1 MKKYILAIVYLIY
14 SICVLSQ
21 SQDQNYIKTRTMVD
35 ETDQNKYLDVI
46 EYFDGLGRLTQTV
59 QVGITPAHNSLVTL
73 QEYDMYGRECATWL
87 PAIIMGNNG
96 NFTNVTDL
104 KSSAITSYGN
114 DSNPY
119 SKTIYEASPLNRVL
133 EQYGPG
139 ANWHSSNSSNKVSY
153 LTNDAIGNRSC
164 MYFKI
169 DGSGLNASLVKS
181 GLYAAGELYVTEKKN
196 EIGNLSYEFKN
207 SLEQTIL
214 IRQMNNNEAHDT
226 YYVYDDF
233 GNLNYV
239 IPPILADKI
248 IKENKSMADNSL
260 EVKQYAYLYKY
271 DERNRC
277 IRKRLPG
284 CDWIY
289 YVYDRTDRLI
299 FTQDGESRKKHE
311 WIYSIPD
318 ALGRIVQTGTCRNTD
333 ISNENYKDKLV
344 IGTYNVEKGY
354 SFSDFIP
361 ENRRYFMNN
370 YYDNYDFL
378 TDRNKELVYEDR
390 PGYGKRYNVNDYSAK
405 GLLTGTYV
413 NTIPAGWEGA
423 LDEHSALYYD
433 DRGRLI
439 QSRKSRMSGEAFDN
453 EYLAYNFQGQPVKR
467 LHEHLMTDINQ
478 TSELY
483 SYEYDHAGR
492 LIETRHKLNEG
503 NEVVIARNTY
513 DELGRLISEQA
524 NGQEGLQTDYSYNI
538 RSWTTNLNNSVYR
551 ESIEYNNIGN
561 VIYMNEYRH
570 SKRPQYYWEVSM
582 EYDDLSRMTSYAD
595 AGYGAA
601 PTTFFEYDKH
611 GNIIYIDRSG
621 VTAEDSYDSCDEL
634 TITHSGNQVQSVVDA
649 TDCSETYYSYD
660 FRNLT
665 GVGTS
670 ASYEYDLN
678 GAVTK
683 DPYKGATIINN
694 SLNLPQQITV
704 NNNLASGSITYVYLA
719 TGEKIMAS
727 SSVSLRRSLNPA
739 EIAGGVSTM
748 ASTDRDEATFYFG
761 NIIYKTTPEG
771 EPYLDKIL
779 IDNGYIKDGEYYF
792 YIKDHLG
799 NNRATAF
806 STGSVKGMDDYF
818 PYGMP
823 VIDSKWGKNPQAYRF
838 GGKELERLMGLNLYD
853 FQARWHDPALGRF
866 MSVDPLCEKYYSISP
881 YAYCANNP
889 INAIDP
895 TGLDYYYTIDGK
907 YLGRDEKE
915 TQYVY
920 AVENN
925 AYRKTDNGYNIA
937 IPGMVQIMD
946 NQGNGM
952 LHGDFLSL
960 AGTLYAEGAS
970 TWEEAA
976 GIYSVMENRANSDNK
991 TTSEIASGGGI
1002 YGYGE
1007 RHKIN
1012 DEKADPMQVRNA
1024 YKGLIRGSLDAIDY
1038 SGGGYFWHGKD
1049 FGLRSWAANKNFY
1062 QVGFEF
1068 TNTKHDLWKQGNHL
1082 SGNKLWNYKYESTGA
1097 AGNTIFMKLTTAWQ
1111 KATGGRHWDG
1121 RTK

>member
-1 MKKYILAIVYLIY
+1 MFLV
-14 SICVLSQ
+14 
-21 SQDQNYIKTRTMVD
+21 
-35 ETDQNKYLDVI
+35 YLDVFI
-46 EYFDGLGRLTQTV
+46 
-59 QVGITPAHNSLVTL
+59 GI
-73 QEYDMYGRECATWL
+73 
-87 PAIIMGNNG
+87 
-96 NFTNVTDL
+96 
-104 KSSAITSYGN
+104 K
-114 DSNPY
+114 
-119 SKTIYEASPLNRVL
+119 
-133 EQYGPG
+133 
-139 ANWHSSNSSNKVSY
+139 
-153 LTNDAIGNRSC
+153 
-164 MYFKI
+164 
-169 DGSGLNASLVKS
+169 
-181 GLYAAGELYVTEKKN
+181 
-196 EIGNLSYEFKN
+196 
-207 SLEQTIL
+207 
-214 IRQMNNNEAHDT
+214 
-226 YYVYDDF
+226 
-233 GNLNYV
+233 
-239 IPPILADKI
+239 
-248 IKENKSMADNSL
+248 
-260 EVKQYAYLYKY
+260 
-271 DERNRC
+271 
-277 IRKRLPG
+277 
-284 CDWIY
+284 
-289 YVYDRTDRLI
+289 
-299 FTQDGESRKKHE
+299 
-311 WIYSIPD
+311 
-318 ALGRIVQTGTCRNTD
+318 
-333 ISNENYKDKLV
+333 
-344 IGTYNVEKGY
+344 
-354 SFSDFIP
+354 
-361 ENRRYFMNN
+361 
-370 YYDNYDFL
+370 
-378 TDRNKELVYEDR
+378 
-390 PGYGKRYNVNDYSAK
+390 
-405 GLLTGTYV
+405 
-413 NTIPAGWEGA
+413 
-423 LDEHSALYYD
+423 
-433 DRGRLI
+433 
-439 QSRKSRMSGEAFDN
+439 
-453 EYLAYNFQGQPVKR
+453 
-467 LHEHLMTDINQ
+467 
-478 TSELY
+478 
-483 SYEYDHAGR
+483 AGR
-492 LIETRHKLNEG
+492 LIETRHKLNER

-881 YAYCANNP
+881 YAYCMNNP
-889 INAIDP
+889 IKYIDP
-895 TGLDYYYTIDGK
+895 NGKDWIVANGTSNYEWRNDITAESTIPKGYQYVGANDSDILSHLGLPTSFLEYSSNRIGSIASDAEVGRYAVSHMINVKEKSNATIDVNVSYTREGRIFNGVEIKVTNVSSNSGLDGNIENVGLVNVQYGDKAYTSTLKTPDSPQLLEAGSSVKTSTVNIPKLD
-907 YLGRDEKE
+907 L
-915 TQYVY
+915 
-920 AVENN
+920 
-925 AYRKTDNGYNIA
+925 YR
-937 IPGMVQIMD
+937 
-946 NQGNGM
+946 GN
-952 LHGDFLSL
+952 DFLQIKV
-960 AGTLYAEGAS
+960 EGNWWI
-970 TWEEAA
+970 TTP
-976 GIYSVMENRANSDNK
+976 GGK
-991 TTSEIASGGGI
+991 TPIVAHPVAPIPISFK
-1002 YGYGE
+1002 
-1007 RHKIN
+1007 H
-1012 DEKADPMQVRNA
+1012 
-1024 YKGLIRGSLDAIDY
+1024 L
-1038 SGGGYFWHGKD
+1038 W
-1049 FGLRSWAANKNFY
+1049 
-1062 QVGFEF
+1062 
-1068 TNTKHDLWKQGNHL
+1068 TK
-1082 SGNKLWNYKYESTGA
+1082 
-1097 AGNTIFMKLTTAWQ
+1097 
-1111 KATGGRHWDG
+1111 
-1121 RTK
+1121 

>member
-1 MKKYILAIVYLIY
+1 
-14 SICVLSQ
+14 
-21 SQDQNYIKTRTMVD
+21 
-35 ETDQNKYLDVI
+35 
-46 EYFDGLGRLTQTV
+46 
-59 QVGITPAHNSLVTL
+59 
-73 QEYDMYGRECATWL
+73 
-87 PAIIMGNNG
+87 
-96 NFTNVTDL
+96 
-104 KSSAITSYGN
+104 
-114 DSNPY
+114 
-119 SKTIYEASPLNRVL
+119 
-133 EQYGPG
+133 
-139 ANWHSSNSSNKVSY
+139 
-153 LTNDAIGNRSC
+153 
-164 MYFKI
+164 
-169 DGSGLNASLVKS
+169 
-181 GLYAAGELYVTEKKN
+181 
-196 EIGNLSYEFKN
+196 
-207 SLEQTIL
+207 
-214 IRQMNNNEAHDT
+214 
-226 YYVYDDF
+226 
-233 GNLNYV
+233 
-239 IPPILADKI
+239 
-248 IKENKSMADNSL
+248 
-260 EVKQYAYLYKY
+260 
-271 DERNRC
+271 
-277 IRKRLPG
+277 
-284 CDWIY
+284 
-289 YVYDRTDRLI
+289 
-299 FTQDGESRKKHE
+299 
-311 WIYSIPD
+311 
-318 ALGRIVQTGTCRNTD
+318 
-333 ISNENYKDKLV
+333 
-344 IGTYNVEKGY
+344 
-354 SFSDFIP
+354 
-361 ENRRYFMNN
+361 MNN

-492 LIETRHKLNEG
+492 LIETRHKLNER

-779 IDNGYIKDGEYYF
+779 IDNGYIKDGEYYV

-799 NNRATAF
+799 NNRATAL

-881 YAYCANNP
+881 YAYCMNNP
-889 INAIDP
+889 IKYIDP
-895 TGLDYYYTIDGK
+895 NGKDWIVANGTSNYEWRNDITAESTIPKGYQYVGANDSDILSHLGLPTSFLEYSSNRIGSIASDAEVGRYAVSHMINVKEKSNATIDVNVSYTREGRIFNGVEIKVTNVSSNSGLDGNIENVGLVNVQYGDKAYTSTLKTPDSPQLLEAGSSVKTSTVNIPKLD
-907 YLGRDEKE
+907 L
-915 TQYVY
+915 
-920 AVENN
+920 
-925 AYRKTDNGYNIA
+925 YR
-937 IPGMVQIMD
+937 
-946 NQGNGM
+946 GN
-952 LHGDFLSL
+952 DFLQIKV
-960 AGTLYAEGAS
+960 EGNWWI
-970 TWEEAA
+970 TTP
-976 GIYSVMENRANSDNK
+976 GGK
-991 TTSEIASGGGI
+991 TPIVAHPVAPIPISFK
-1002 YGYGE
+1002 
-1007 RHKIN
+1007 H
-1012 DEKADPMQVRNA
+1012 
-1024 YKGLIRGSLDAIDY
+1024 L
-1038 SGGGYFWHGKD
+1038 W
-1049 FGLRSWAANKNFY
+1049 
-1062 QVGFEF
+1062 
-1068 TNTKHDLWKQGNHL
+1068 TK
-1082 SGNKLWNYKYESTGA
+1082 
-1097 AGNTIFMKLTTAWQ
+1097 
-1111 KATGGRHWDG
+1111 
-1121 RTK
+1121 

>member
-1 MKKYILAIVYLIY
+1 M
-14 SICVLSQ
+14 
-21 SQDQNYIKTRTMVD
+21 
-35 ETDQNKYLDVI
+35 
-46 EYFDGLGRLTQTV
+46 
-59 QVGITPAHNSLVTL
+59 
-73 QEYDMYGRECATWL
+73 
-87 PAIIMGNNG
+87 
-96 NFTNVTDL
+96 
-104 KSSAITSYGN
+104 
-114 DSNPY
+114 
-119 SKTIYEASPLNRVL
+119 
-133 EQYGPG
+133 
-139 ANWHSSNSSNKVSY
+139 
-153 LTNDAIGNRSC
+153 
-164 MYFKI
+164 
-169 DGSGLNASLVKS
+169 
-181 GLYAAGELYVTEKKN
+181 
-196 EIGNLSYEFKN
+196 
-207 SLEQTIL
+207 EQTIL

-492 LIETRHKLNEG
+492 LIETRHKLNER

-881 YAYCANNP
+881 YAYCMNNP
-889 INAIDP
+889 IKYIDP
-895 TGLDYYYTIDGK
+895 NGKDWIVANGTSNYEWRNDITAESTIPKGYQYVGANDSDILSHLGLPTSFLEYSSNRIGSIASDAEVGRYAVSHMINVKEKSNATIDVNVSYTREGRIFNGVEIKVTNVSSNSGLDGNIENVGLVNVQYGDKAYTSTLKTPDSPQLLEAGSSVKTSTVNIPKLD
-907 YLGRDEKE
+907 L
-915 TQYVY
+915 
-920 AVENN
+920 
-925 AYRKTDNGYNIA
+925 YR
-937 IPGMVQIMD
+937 
-946 NQGNGM
+946 GN
-952 LHGDFLSL
+952 DFLQIKV
-960 AGTLYAEGAS
+960 EGNWWI
-970 TWEEAA
+970 TTP
-976 GIYSVMENRANSDNK
+976 GGK
-991 TTSEIASGGGI
+991 TPIVAHPVAPIPISFK
-1002 YGYGE
+1002 
-1007 RHKIN
+1007 H
-1012 DEKADPMQVRNA
+1012 
-1024 YKGLIRGSLDAIDY
+1024 L
-1038 SGGGYFWHGKD
+1038 W
-1049 FGLRSWAANKNFY
+1049 
-1062 QVGFEF
+1062 
-1068 TNTKHDLWKQGNHL
+1068 TK
-1082 SGNKLWNYKYESTGA
+1082 
-1097 AGNTIFMKLTTAWQ
+1097 
-1111 KATGGRHWDG
+1111 
-1121 RTK
+1121 

>member
-1 MKKYILAIVYLIY
+1 
-14 SICVLSQ
+14 
-21 SQDQNYIKTRTMVD
+21 
-35 ETDQNKYLDVI
+35 
-46 EYFDGLGRLTQTV
+46 
-59 QVGITPAHNSLVTL
+59 
-73 QEYDMYGRECATWL
+73 
-87 PAIIMGNNG
+87 
-96 NFTNVTDL
+96 
-104 KSSAITSYGN
+104 
-114 DSNPY
+114 
-119 SKTIYEASPLNRVL
+119 
-133 EQYGPG
+133 
-139 ANWHSSNSSNKVSY
+139 
-153 LTNDAIGNRSC
+153 
-164 MYFKI
+164 
-169 DGSGLNASLVKS
+169 
-181 GLYAAGELYVTEKKN
+181 
-196 EIGNLSYEFKN
+196 
-207 SLEQTIL
+207 
-214 IRQMNNNEAHDT
+214 MNNNEAHDT

-361 ENRRYFMNN
+361 ENRRCFMSN

-378 TDRNKELVYEDR
+378 TNRNKELVYEER

-423 LDEHSALYYD
+423 LDEYSALYYD
-433 DRGRLI
+433 NRGRLI

-478 TSELY
+478 ISELY

-492 LIETRHKLNEG
+492 LIEIRHKLNEG

-649 TDCSETYYSYD
+649 TDYSETYYSYD

-665 GVGTS
+665 GVGPS

-704 NNNLASGSITYVYLA
+704 NNNLASGSITYIYLA

-889 INAIDP
+889 INAIDLRGDSITYIINSTMTNP
-895 TGLDYYYTIDGK
+895 NGTTSISSSTYYYGQD
-907 YLGRDEKE
+907 
-915 TQYVY
+915 
-920 AVENN
+920 A
-925 AYRKTDNGYNIA
+925 NGNYGFI
-937 IPGMVQIMD
+937 GS
-946 NQGNGM
+946 NG
-952 LHGDFLSL
+952 
-960 AGTLYAEGAS
+960 
-970 TWEEAA
+970 
-976 GIYSVMENRANSDNK
+976 
-991 TTSEIASGGGI
+991 
-1002 YGYGE
+1002 
-1007 RHKIN
+1007 
-1012 DEKADPMQVRNA
+1012 QV
-1024 YKGLIRGSLDAIDY
+1024 Y
-1038 SGGGYFWHGKD
+1038 SGNDTY
-1049 FGLRSWAANKNFY
+1049 LNN
-1062 QVGFEF
+1062 
-1068 TNTKHDLWKQGNHL
+1068 
-1082 SGNKLWNYKYESTGA
+1082 
-1097 AGNTIFMKLTTAWQ
+1097 LTTAINNLRVGGNVGNTLVSDLMSSTNRVQIVRGNNTADINGAFIKWNPNSTAGGINAIGSENRPSYIGLGHEMAHIQ
-1111 KATGGRHWDG
+1111 DVWNGTIDNSTWVTAGGVAIPNSEKYATHIENQLRAENGILL
-1121 RTK
+1121 RTHYGIDASTGTRVGLESTRIVRGVTSLFYWKSNGIAPNGIPLLSTPFIYRRR

>member
-1 MKKYILAIVYLIY
+1 M
-14 SICVLSQ
+14 
-21 SQDQNYIKTRTMVD
+21 
-35 ETDQNKYLDVI
+35 
-46 EYFDGLGRLTQTV
+46 
-59 QVGITPAHNSLVTL
+59 
-73 QEYDMYGRECATWL
+73 
-87 PAIIMGNNG
+87 
-96 NFTNVTDL
+96 
-104 KSSAITSYGN
+104 
-114 DSNPY
+114 
-119 SKTIYEASPLNRVL
+119 
-133 EQYGPG
+133 
-139 ANWHSSNSSNKVSY
+139 
-153 LTNDAIGNRSC
+153 
-164 MYFKI
+164 
-169 DGSGLNASLVKS
+169 
-181 GLYAAGELYVTEKKN
+181 
-196 EIGNLSYEFKN
+196 
-207 SLEQTIL
+207 
-214 IRQMNNNEAHDT
+214 
-226 YYVYDDF
+226 
-233 GNLNYV
+233 
-239 IPPILADKI
+239 
-248 IKENKSMADNSL
+248 
-260 EVKQYAYLYKY
+260 
-271 DERNRC
+271 
-277 IRKRLPG
+277 
-284 CDWIY
+284 
-289 YVYDRTDRLI
+289 I

-492 LIETRHKLNEG
+492 LIETRHKLNER

-889 INAIDP
+889 INAIDLRGDSITYIINSTMTNP
-895 TGLDYYYTIDGK
+895 NGTTSISSSTYYYGQD
-907 YLGRDEKE
+907 
-915 TQYVY
+915 
-920 AVENN
+920 A
-925 AYRKTDNGYNIA
+925 NGNYGFI
-937 IPGMVQIMD
+937 GS
-946 NQGNGM
+946 NG
-952 LHGDFLSL
+952 
-960 AGTLYAEGAS
+960 
-970 TWEEAA
+970 
-976 GIYSVMENRANSDNK
+976 
-991 TTSEIASGGGI
+991 
-1002 YGYGE
+1002 
-1007 RHKIN
+1007 
-1012 DEKADPMQVRNA
+1012 QV
-1024 YKGLIRGSLDAIDY
+1024 Y
-1038 SGGGYFWHGKD
+1038 SGNDTY
-1049 FGLRSWAANKNFY
+1049 LNN
-1062 QVGFEF
+1062 
-1068 TNTKHDLWKQGNHL
+1068 
-1082 SGNKLWNYKYESTGA
+1082 
-1097 AGNTIFMKLTTAWQ
+1097 LTTAINNLRVGGNVGNTLVSDLMSSTNRVQIVRGNNTADINGAFIKWNPNSTAGGINAIGSENRPSYIGLGHEMAHIQ
-1111 KATGGRHWDG
+1111 DVWNGTIDNSTWVTAGGVAIPNSEKYATHIENQLRAENGILL
-1121 RTK
+1121 RTHYGIDASTGTRVGLESTRIVRGVTSLFYWKSNGIAPNGIPLLSTPFIYRRR

>member
-1 MKKYILAIVYLIY
+1 
-14 SICVLSQ
+14 
-21 SQDQNYIKTRTMVD
+21 
-35 ETDQNKYLDVI
+35 
-46 EYFDGLGRLTQTV
+46 
-59 QVGITPAHNSLVTL
+59 
-73 QEYDMYGRECATWL
+73 
-87 PAIIMGNNG
+87 
-96 NFTNVTDL
+96 
-104 KSSAITSYGN
+104 
-114 DSNPY
+114 
-119 SKTIYEASPLNRVL
+119 
-133 EQYGPG
+133 
-139 ANWHSSNSSNKVSY
+139 
-153 LTNDAIGNRSC
+153 
-164 MYFKI
+164 
-169 DGSGLNASLVKS
+169 
-181 GLYAAGELYVTEKKN
+181 
-196 EIGNLSYEFKN
+196 
-207 SLEQTIL
+207 
-214 IRQMNNNEAHDT
+214 
-226 YYVYDDF
+226 
-233 GNLNYV
+233 
-239 IPPILADKI
+239 
-248 IKENKSMADNSL
+248 
-260 EVKQYAYLYKY
+260 
-271 DERNRC
+271 
-277 IRKRLPG
+277 
-284 CDWIY
+284 
-289 YVYDRTDRLI
+289 
-299 FTQDGESRKKHE
+299 
-311 WIYSIPD
+311 
-318 ALGRIVQTGTCRNTD
+318 
-333 ISNENYKDKLV
+333 
-344 IGTYNVEKGY
+344 
-354 SFSDFIP
+354 
-361 ENRRYFMNN
+361 MNN

-492 LIETRHKLNEG
+492 LIETRHKLNER

-881 YAYCANNP
+881 YAYCMNNP
-889 INAIDP
+889 IKYIDP
-895 TGLDYYYTIDGK
+895 NGKDWIVANGTSNYEWRNDITAESTIPKGYQYVGANDSDILSHLGLPTSFLEYSSNRIGSIASDAEVGRYAVSHMINVKEKSNATIDVNVSYTREGRIFNGVEIKVTNVSSNSGLDGNIENVGLVNVQYGDKAYTSTLKTPDSPQLLEAGSSVKTSTVNIPKLD
-907 YLGRDEKE
+907 L
-915 TQYVY
+915 
-920 AVENN
+920 
-925 AYRKTDNGYNIA
+925 YR
-937 IPGMVQIMD
+937 
-946 NQGNGM
+946 GN
-952 LHGDFLSL
+952 DFLQIKV
-960 AGTLYAEGAS
+960 EGNWWI
-970 TWEEAA
+970 TTP
-976 GIYSVMENRANSDNK
+976 GGK
-991 TTSEIASGGGI
+991 TPIVAHPVAPIPISFK
-1002 YGYGE
+1002 
-1007 RHKIN
+1007 H
-1012 DEKADPMQVRNA
+1012 
-1024 YKGLIRGSLDAIDY
+1024 L
-1038 SGGGYFWHGKD
+1038 W
-1049 FGLRSWAANKNFY
+1049 
-1062 QVGFEF
+1062 
-1068 TNTKHDLWKQGNHL
+1068 TK
-1082 SGNKLWNYKYESTGA
+1082 
-1097 AGNTIFMKLTTAWQ
+1097 
-1111 KATGGRHWDG
+1111 
-1121 RTK
+1121 

>member
-1 MKKYILAIVYLIY
+1 
-14 SICVLSQ
+14 
-21 SQDQNYIKTRTMVD
+21 
-35 ETDQNKYLDVI
+35 
-46 EYFDGLGRLTQTV
+46 
-59 QVGITPAHNSLVTL
+59 
-73 QEYDMYGRECATWL
+73 
-87 PAIIMGNNG
+87 
-96 NFTNVTDL
+96 
-104 KSSAITSYGN
+104 
-114 DSNPY
+114 
-119 SKTIYEASPLNRVL
+119 
-133 EQYGPG
+133 
-139 ANWHSSNSSNKVSY
+139 
-153 LTNDAIGNRSC
+153 
-164 MYFKI
+164 
-169 DGSGLNASLVKS
+169 
-181 GLYAAGELYVTEKKN
+181 
-196 EIGNLSYEFKN
+196 
-207 SLEQTIL
+207 
-214 IRQMNNNEAHDT
+214 
-226 YYVYDDF
+226 
-233 GNLNYV
+233 
-239 IPPILADKI
+239 
-248 IKENKSMADNSL
+248 
-260 EVKQYAYLYKY
+260 
-271 DERNRC
+271 
-277 IRKRLPG
+277 
-284 CDWIY
+284 
-289 YVYDRTDRLI
+289 
-299 FTQDGESRKKHE
+299 
-311 WIYSIPD
+311 
-318 ALGRIVQTGTCRNTD
+318 
-333 ISNENYKDKLV
+333 
-344 IGTYNVEKGY
+344 
-354 SFSDFIP
+354 
-361 ENRRYFMNN
+361 
-370 YYDNYDFL
+370 
-378 TDRNKELVYEDR
+378 
-390 PGYGKRYNVNDYSAK
+390 
-405 GLLTGTYV
+405 
-413 NTIPAGWEGA
+413 
-423 LDEHSALYYD
+423 
-433 DRGRLI
+433 
-439 QSRKSRMSGEAFDN
+439 MSGEAFDN

-492 LIETRHKLNEG
+492 LIETRHKLNER

-881 YAYCANNP
+881 YAYCMNNP
-889 INAIDP
+889 IKYIDP
-895 TGLDYYYTIDGK
+895 NGKDWIVANGTSNYEWRNDITAESTIPKGYQYVGANDSDILSHLGLPTSFLEYSSNRIGSIASDAEVGRYAVSHMINVKEKSNATIDVNVSYTREGRIFNGVEIKVTNVSSNSGLDGNIENVGLVNVQYGDKAYTST
-907 YLGRDEKE
+907 L
-915 TQYVY
+915 
-920 AVENN
+920 
-925 AYRKTDNGYNIA
+925 KTPDS
-937 IPGMVQIMD
+937 PQ
-946 NQGNGM
+946 
-952 LHGDFLSL
+952 
-960 AGTLYAEGAS
+960 
-970 TWEEAA
+970 
-976 GIYSVMENRANSDNK
+976 
-991 TTSEIASGGGI
+991 
-1002 YGYGE
+1002 
-1007 RHKIN
+1007 
-1012 DEKADPMQVRNA
+1012 
-1024 YKGLIRGSLDAIDY
+1024 
-1038 SGGGYFWHGKD
+1038 
-1049 FGLRSWAANKNFY
+1049 
-1062 QVGFEF
+1062 
-1068 TNTKHDLWKQGNHL
+1068 
-1082 SGNKLWNYKYESTGA
+1082 
-1097 AGNTIFMKLTTAWQ
+1097 
-1111 KATGGRHWDG
+1111 
-1121 RTK
+1121 

>member
-1 MKKYILAIVYLIY
+1 
-14 SICVLSQ
+14 
-21 SQDQNYIKTRTMVD
+21 
-35 ETDQNKYLDVI
+35 
-46 EYFDGLGRLTQTV
+46 
-59 QVGITPAHNSLVTL
+59 
-73 QEYDMYGRECATWL
+73 
-87 PAIIMGNNG
+87 
-96 NFTNVTDL
+96 
-104 KSSAITSYGN
+104 
-114 DSNPY
+114 
-119 SKTIYEASPLNRVL
+119 
-133 EQYGPG
+133 
-139 ANWHSSNSSNKVSY
+139 
-153 LTNDAIGNRSC
+153 
-164 MYFKI
+164 
-169 DGSGLNASLVKS
+169 
-181 GLYAAGELYVTEKKN
+181 
-196 EIGNLSYEFKN
+196 
-207 SLEQTIL
+207 
-214 IRQMNNNEAHDT
+214 MNNNEAHDT

-492 LIETRHKLNEG
+492 LIETRHKLNER

-881 YAYCANNP
+881 YAYCMNNP
-889 INAIDP
+889 IKYIDP
-895 TGLDYYYTIDGK
+895 NGKDWIVANGTSNYEWRNDITAESTIPKGYQYVGANDSDILSHLGLPTSFLEYSSNRIGSIASDAEVGRYAVSHMINVKEKSNATIDVNVSYTREGRIFNGVEIKVTNVSSNSGLDGNIENVGLVNVQYGDKAYTSTLKTPDSPQLLEAGSSVKTSTVNIPKLD
-907 YLGRDEKE
+907 L
-915 TQYVY
+915 
-920 AVENN
+920 
-925 AYRKTDNGYNIA
+925 YR
-937 IPGMVQIMD
+937 
-946 NQGNGM
+946 GN
-952 LHGDFLSL
+952 DFLQIKV
-960 AGTLYAEGAS
+960 EGNWWI
-970 TWEEAA
+970 TTP
-976 GIYSVMENRANSDNK
+976 GGK
-991 TTSEIASGGGI
+991 TPIVAHPVAPIPISFK
-1002 YGYGE
+1002 
-1007 RHKIN
+1007 H
-1012 DEKADPMQVRNA
+1012 
-1024 YKGLIRGSLDAIDY
+1024 L
-1038 SGGGYFWHGKD
+1038 W
-1049 FGLRSWAANKNFY
+1049 
-1062 QVGFEF
+1062 
-1068 TNTKHDLWKQGNHL
+1068 TK
-1082 SGNKLWNYKYESTGA
+1082 
-1097 AGNTIFMKLTTAWQ
+1097 
-1111 KATGGRHWDG
+1111 
-1121 RTK
+1121 

>member
-1 MKKYILAIVYLIY
+1 M
-14 SICVLSQ
+14 
-21 SQDQNYIKTRTMVD
+21 
-35 ETDQNKYLDVI
+35 
-46 EYFDGLGRLTQTV
+46 
-59 QVGITPAHNSLVTL
+59 
-73 QEYDMYGRECATWL
+73 
-87 PAIIMGNNG
+87 
-96 NFTNVTDL
+96 
-104 KSSAITSYGN
+104 
-114 DSNPY
+114 
-119 SKTIYEASPLNRVL
+119 
-133 EQYGPG
+133 
-139 ANWHSSNSSNKVSY
+139 
-153 LTNDAIGNRSC
+153 
-164 MYFKI
+164 
-169 DGSGLNASLVKS
+169 
-181 GLYAAGELYVTEKKN
+181 
-196 EIGNLSYEFKN
+196 
-207 SLEQTIL
+207 
-214 IRQMNNNEAHDT
+214 
-226 YYVYDDF
+226 
-233 GNLNYV
+233 
-239 IPPILADKI
+239 
-248 IKENKSMADNSL
+248 
-260 EVKQYAYLYKY
+260 
-271 DERNRC
+271 
-277 IRKRLPG
+277 
-284 CDWIY
+284 
-289 YVYDRTDRLI
+289 I

-361 ENRRYFMNN
+361 ENRRCFMSN

-378 TDRNKELVYEDR
+378 TNRNKELVYEER

-423 LDEHSALYYD
+423 LDEYSALYYD
-433 DRGRLI
+433 NRGRLI

-478 TSELY
+478 ISELY

-492 LIETRHKLNEG
+492 LIEIRHKLNEG

-649 TDCSETYYSYD
+649 TDYSETYYSYD

-665 GVGTS
+665 GVGPS

-704 NNNLASGSITYVYLA
+704 NNNLASGSITYIYLA

-889 INAIDP
+889 INAIDLRGDSITYIINSTMTNP
-895 TGLDYYYTIDGK
+895 NGTTSISSSTYYYGQD
-907 YLGRDEKE
+907 
-915 TQYVY
+915 
-920 AVENN
+920 A
-925 AYRKTDNGYNIA
+925 NGNYGFI
-937 IPGMVQIMD
+937 GS
-946 NQGNGM
+946 NG
-952 LHGDFLSL
+952 
-960 AGTLYAEGAS
+960 
-970 TWEEAA
+970 
-976 GIYSVMENRANSDNK
+976 
-991 TTSEIASGGGI
+991 
-1002 YGYGE
+1002 
-1007 RHKIN
+1007 
-1012 DEKADPMQVRNA
+1012 QV
-1024 YKGLIRGSLDAIDY
+1024 Y
-1038 SGGGYFWHGKD
+1038 SGNDTY
-1049 FGLRSWAANKNFY
+1049 LNN
-1062 QVGFEF
+1062 
-1068 TNTKHDLWKQGNHL
+1068 
-1082 SGNKLWNYKYESTGA
+1082 
-1097 AGNTIFMKLTTAWQ
+1097 LTTAINNLRVGGNVGNTLVSDLMSSTNRVQIVRGNNTADINGAFIKWNPNSTAGGINAIGSENRPSYIGLGHEMAHIQ
-1111 KATGGRHWDG
+1111 DVWNGTIDNSTWVTAGGVAIPNSEKYATHIENQLRAENGILL
-1121 RTK
+1121 RTHYGIDASTGTRVGLESTRIVRGVTSLFYWKSNGIAPNGIPLLSTPFIYRRR

>member
-1 MKKYILAIVYLIY
+1 M
-14 SICVLSQ
+14 
-21 SQDQNYIKTRTMVD
+21 
-35 ETDQNKYLDVI
+35 
-46 EYFDGLGRLTQTV
+46 
-59 QVGITPAHNSLVTL
+59 
-73 QEYDMYGRECATWL
+73 
-87 PAIIMGNNG
+87 
-96 NFTNVTDL
+96 
-104 KSSAITSYGN
+104 
-114 DSNPY
+114 
-119 SKTIYEASPLNRVL
+119 
-133 EQYGPG
+133 
-139 ANWHSSNSSNKVSY
+139 
-153 LTNDAIGNRSC
+153 
-164 MYFKI
+164 
-169 DGSGLNASLVKS
+169 
-181 GLYAAGELYVTEKKN
+181 
-196 EIGNLSYEFKN
+196 
-207 SLEQTIL
+207 
-214 IRQMNNNEAHDT
+214 
-226 YYVYDDF
+226 
-233 GNLNYV
+233 
-239 IPPILADKI
+239 
-248 IKENKSMADNSL
+248 
-260 EVKQYAYLYKY
+260 
-271 DERNRC
+271 
-277 IRKRLPG
+277 
-284 CDWIY
+284 
-289 YVYDRTDRLI
+289 I

-492 LIETRHKLNEG
+492 LIETRHKLNER

-881 YAYCANNP
+881 YAYCMNNP
-889 INAIDP
+889 IKYIDP
-895 TGLDYYYTIDGK
+895 NGKDWIVANGTSNYEWRNDITAESTIPKGYQYVGANDSDILSHLGLPTSFLEYSSNRIGSIASDAEVGRYAVSHMINVKEKSNATIDVNVSYTREGRIFNGVEIKVTNVSSNSGLDGNIENVGLVNVQYGDKAYTSTLKTPDSPQLLEAGSSVKTSTVNIPKLD
-907 YLGRDEKE
+907 L
-915 TQYVY
+915 
-920 AVENN
+920 
-925 AYRKTDNGYNIA
+925 YR
-937 IPGMVQIMD
+937 
-946 NQGNGM
+946 GN
-952 LHGDFLSL
+952 DFLQIKV
-960 AGTLYAEGAS
+960 EGNWWI
-970 TWEEAA
+970 TTP
-976 GIYSVMENRANSDNK
+976 GGK
-991 TTSEIASGGGI
+991 TPIVAHPVAPIPISFK
-1002 YGYGE
+1002 
-1007 RHKIN
+1007 H
-1012 DEKADPMQVRNA
+1012 
-1024 YKGLIRGSLDAIDY
+1024 L
-1038 SGGGYFWHGKD
+1038 W
-1049 FGLRSWAANKNFY
+1049 
-1062 QVGFEF
+1062 
-1068 TNTKHDLWKQGNHL
+1068 TK
-1082 SGNKLWNYKYESTGA
+1082 
-1097 AGNTIFMKLTTAWQ
+1097 
-1111 KATGGRHWDG
+1111 
-1121 RTK
+1121 

>member
-1 MKKYILAIVYLIY
+1 
-14 SICVLSQ
+14 
-21 SQDQNYIKTRTMVD
+21 MVD

-59 QVGITPAHNSLVTL
+59 QVGITPAHNSLVIL

-114 DSNPY
+114 DLNPY

-181 GLYAAGELYVTEKKN
+181 GLYAVGELYVTEKKN

-361 ENRRYFMNN
+361 ENRRCFMSN

-378 TDRNKELVYEDR
+378 TNRNKELVYEER

-423 LDEHSALYYD
+423 LDEYSALYYD
-433 DRGRLI
+433 NRGRLI

-478 TSELY
+478 ISELY

-492 LIETRHKLNEG
+492 LIEIRHKLNEG

-649 TDCSETYYSYD
+649 TDYSETYYSYD

-665 GVGTS
+665 GVGPS

-704 NNNLASGSITYVYLA
+704 NNNLASGSITYIYLA

-889 INAIDP
+889 INAIDLRGDSITYIINSTMTNP
-895 TGLDYYYTIDGK
+895 NGTTSISSSTYYYGQD
-907 YLGRDEKE
+907 
-915 TQYVY
+915 
-920 AVENN
+920 A
-925 AYRKTDNGYNIA
+925 NGNYGFI
-937 IPGMVQIMD
+937 GS
-946 NQGNGM
+946 NG
-952 LHGDFLSL
+952 
-960 AGTLYAEGAS
+960 
-970 TWEEAA
+970 
-976 GIYSVMENRANSDNK
+976 
-991 TTSEIASGGGI
+991 
-1002 YGYGE
+1002 
-1007 RHKIN
+1007 
-1012 DEKADPMQVRNA
+1012 QV
-1024 YKGLIRGSLDAIDY
+1024 Y
-1038 SGGGYFWHGKD
+1038 SGNDTY
-1049 FGLRSWAANKNFY
+1049 LNN
-1062 QVGFEF
+1062 
-1068 TNTKHDLWKQGNHL
+1068 
-1082 SGNKLWNYKYESTGA
+1082 
-1097 AGNTIFMKLTTAWQ
+1097 LTTAINNLRVEGNVGNTLVSDLMSSTNRVQIVRGNNTADINGAFIKWNPNSTAGGINAIGSENRPSYIGLGHEMAHIQ
-1111 KATGGRHWDG
+1111 DVWNGTIDNSTWVTAGGVAIPNSEKYATHIENQLRAENGILL
-1121 RTK
+1121 RTHYGIDASTGTRVGLESTRIVRGVTSLFYWKSNGIAPNGIPLLSTPFIYRRR

>member
-1 MKKYILAIVYLIY
+1 
-14 SICVLSQ
+14 
-21 SQDQNYIKTRTMVD
+21 
-35 ETDQNKYLDVI
+35 
-46 EYFDGLGRLTQTV
+46 
-59 QVGITPAHNSLVTL
+59 
-73 QEYDMYGRECATWL
+73 
-87 PAIIMGNNG
+87 
-96 NFTNVTDL
+96 
-104 KSSAITSYGN
+104 
-114 DSNPY
+114 
-119 SKTIYEASPLNRVL
+119 
-133 EQYGPG
+133 
-139 ANWHSSNSSNKVSY
+139 
-153 LTNDAIGNRSC
+153 
-164 MYFKI
+164 
-169 DGSGLNASLVKS
+169 
-181 GLYAAGELYVTEKKN
+181 
-196 EIGNLSYEFKN
+196 
-207 SLEQTIL
+207 
-214 IRQMNNNEAHDT
+214 
-226 YYVYDDF
+226 
-233 GNLNYV
+233 
-239 IPPILADKI
+239 
-248 IKENKSMADNSL
+248 
-260 EVKQYAYLYKY
+260 
-271 DERNRC
+271 
-277 IRKRLPG
+277 
-284 CDWIY
+284 
-289 YVYDRTDRLI
+289 
-299 FTQDGESRKKHE
+299 
-311 WIYSIPD
+311 
-318 ALGRIVQTGTCRNTD
+318 
-333 ISNENYKDKLV
+333 
-344 IGTYNVEKGY
+344 
-354 SFSDFIP
+354 
-361 ENRRYFMNN
+361 
-370 YYDNYDFL
+370 
-378 TDRNKELVYEDR
+378 
-390 PGYGKRYNVNDYSAK
+390 
-405 GLLTGTYV
+405 
-413 NTIPAGWEGA
+413 
-423 LDEHSALYYD
+423 
-433 DRGRLI
+433 
-439 QSRKSRMSGEAFDN
+439 
-453 EYLAYNFQGQPVKR
+453 
-467 LHEHLMTDINQ
+467 MTDINQ

-492 LIETRHKLNEG
+492 LIETRHKLNER

-881 YAYCANNP
+881 YAYCMNNP
-889 INAIDP
+889 IKYIDP
-895 TGLDYYYTIDGK
+895 NGKDWIVANGTSNYEWRNDITAESTIPKGYQYVGANDSDILSHLGLPTSFLEYSSNRIGSIASDAEVGRYAVSHMINVKEKSNATIDVNVSYTREGRIFNGVEIKVTNVSSNSGLDGNIENVGLVNVQYGDKAYTSTLKTPDSPQLLEAGSSVKTSTVNIPKLD
-907 YLGRDEKE
+907 L
-915 TQYVY
+915 
-920 AVENN
+920 
-925 AYRKTDNGYNIA
+925 YR
-937 IPGMVQIMD
+937 
-946 NQGNGM
+946 GN
-952 LHGDFLSL
+952 DFLQIKV
-960 AGTLYAEGAS
+960 EGNWWI
-970 TWEEAA
+970 TTP
-976 GIYSVMENRANSDNK
+976 GGK
-991 TTSEIASGGGI
+991 TPIVAHPVAPIPISFK
-1002 YGYGE
+1002 
-1007 RHKIN
+1007 H
-1012 DEKADPMQVRNA
+1012 
-1024 YKGLIRGSLDAIDY
+1024 L
-1038 SGGGYFWHGKD
+1038 W
-1049 FGLRSWAANKNFY
+1049 
-1062 QVGFEF
+1062 
-1068 TNTKHDLWKQGNHL
+1068 TK
-1082 SGNKLWNYKYESTGA
+1082 
-1097 AGNTIFMKLTTAWQ
+1097 
-1111 KATGGRHWDG
+1111 
-1121 RTK
+1121 

>member
-1 MKKYILAIVYLIY
+1 
-14 SICVLSQ
+14 
-21 SQDQNYIKTRTMVD
+21 
-35 ETDQNKYLDVI
+35 
-46 EYFDGLGRLTQTV
+46 
-59 QVGITPAHNSLVTL
+59 
-73 QEYDMYGRECATWL
+73 MYGRECATWL

-153 LTNDAIGNRSC
+153 LTNDATGNRSC

-492 LIETRHKLNEG
+492 LIETRHKLNER

-889 INAIDP
+889 INAIDLRGDSITYIINSTMTNP
-895 TGLDYYYTIDGK
+895 NGTTSISSSTYYYGQD
-907 YLGRDEKE
+907 
-915 TQYVY
+915 
-920 AVENN
+920 A
-925 AYRKTDNGYNIA
+925 NGNYGFI
-937 IPGMVQIMD
+937 GS
-946 NQGNGM
+946 NG
-952 LHGDFLSL
+952 
-960 AGTLYAEGAS
+960 
-970 TWEEAA
+970 
-976 GIYSVMENRANSDNK
+976 
-991 TTSEIASGGGI
+991 
-1002 YGYGE
+1002 
-1007 RHKIN
+1007 
-1012 DEKADPMQVRNA
+1012 QV
-1024 YKGLIRGSLDAIDY
+1024 Y
-1038 SGGGYFWHGKD
+1038 SGNDTY
-1049 FGLRSWAANKNFY
+1049 LNN
-1062 QVGFEF
+1062 
-1068 TNTKHDLWKQGNHL
+1068 
-1082 SGNKLWNYKYESTGA
+1082 
-1097 AGNTIFMKLTTAWQ
+1097 LTTAINNLRVGGNVGNTLVSDLMSSTNRVQIVRGNNTADINGAFIKWNPNSTAGGINAIGSENRPSYIGLGHEMAHIQ
-1111 KATGGRHWDG
+1111 DVWNGTIDNSTWVTAGGVAIPNSEKYATHIENQLRAENGILL
-1121 RTK
+1121 RTHYGIDASTGTRVGLESTRIVRGVTSLFYWKSNGIAPNGIPLLSTPFIYRRR